1 MPVSIS
7 ASLSEFLS
15 SPRSATWRELP
26 FFSNGDATRICAEL
40 DRKRSEGAE
49 ILPAPQAIFNA
60 FSLTPF
66 DSVKAVILGQDPY
79 PTPGDAHGL
88 AFSYI
93 GNRRLPAS
101 LRTILSE
108 VGSDIRDEEIPQK
121 TTIGDLTSW
130 ACQGVLLLNSA
141 LTVEA
146 GKAGAH
152 LKLGWQALTD
162 QAITAL
168 SRRRSAVAFLLW
180 GGAARRR
187 AALIDN
193 TKHLI
198 LESGHPSP
206 LNRLRDFRGSRPFS
220 RANAW
225 LVEHGQEPIDWELV

>member
-15 SPRSATWRELP
+15 SPQAATWRELP
-26 FFSNGDATRICAEL
+26 FFKNGDATRICAEL

-49 ILPAPQAIFNA
+49 ILPPPQAVFNA

-93 GNRRLPAS
+93 GHRRLPAS
-101 LRTILSE
+101 LRTILDE
-108 VGSDIRDEEIPQK
+108 VGSDVRGEATPQRPAV
-121 TTIGDLTSW
+121 GDLTPW

-162 QAITAL
+162 QAIRTL
-168 SRRRSAVAFLLW
+168 SQRRPAVAFLLW
-180 GGAARRR
+180 GGPARQR
-187 AALIDN
+187 AALIDSG
-193 TKHLI
+193 KHLV

-225 LVEHGQEPIDWELV
+225 LAEHGQEPIDWSL